1 MYIAN
6 VNFLWPNSG
15 PMKSIPLLL
24 ALTASALAAE
34 PVELFNG
41 KNLTGWKVP
50 TGTWTAVQSVGLDP
64 ANNKAFLST
73 PGTGVL
79 LNSNADKTLNIE
91 SAGEWGDCEL
101 HVEFCVPKGS
111 NSGIYLQGRYEV
123 QVFDSFGKAEVAEH
137 DCGAIYQR
145 WDPSRGKGK
154 EGYEG
159 YAPNVNASKTPGEWQ
174 SFDLVFRAPCFDVL
188 GKKTANAVFVKVL
201 HNGKVI
207 HENVECTGPTRG
219 AKLSNEAPTGPIL
232 LQGDHGQVAYRNLK
246 LIPQ

>member
-1 MYIAN
+1 MYIAK

-15 PMKSIPLLL
+15 PMKSIPLFL
-24 ALTASALAAE
+24 ALTALALAAE

-41 KNLTGWKVP
+41 KNLTGWKAP

-79 LNSNADKTLNIE
+79 LNSNGDKTLNIE

-145 WDPSRGKGK
+145 WEASRGKGK

-159 YAPNVNASKTPGEWQ
+159 HAPNVNASKPPGEWQ
-174 SFDLVFRAPCFDVL
+174 SFDIVFRAPRFDVL

-246 LIPQ
+246 LTPQ